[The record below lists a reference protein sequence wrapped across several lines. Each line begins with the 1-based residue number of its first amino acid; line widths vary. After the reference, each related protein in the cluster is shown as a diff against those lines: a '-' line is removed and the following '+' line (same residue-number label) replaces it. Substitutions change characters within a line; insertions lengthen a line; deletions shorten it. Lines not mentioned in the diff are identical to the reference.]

1 MGSEEEGIL
10 AHKQGWER
18 ERQSIETIPA
28 ETQTLHLKRQ
38 FKSAVMF

>member
-1 MGSEEEGIL
+1 MTWGVGKGGIL

-18 ERQSIETIPA
+18 RKQSIETIPV

-38 FKSAVMF
+38 I